1 MSGDNAT
8 DSRRIRLLQALST
21 HAGITEYANYVGGL
35 VGYNGTKGS
44 VTWDQYGTPTL
55 GAILYGDTFVG
66 GLAGYNDGNAAII
79 NTSGKPLT
87 IRGQIVADGDAV
99 GGMIGLNTAPVLPTA
114 TVAATRVEGVHF
126 VGGVIGA
133 NMPVGSFT
141 VQDTLGKAGALTT
154 TVTAG
159 RVRADGVAG
168 GIIGYNRLLAALPQ
182 DVTHAAMLPTFS
194 DDNVLIDSTAV
205 ASSEAAVCLE
215 NFTNTFNLEA
225 NAYVGGILG
234 YNDAATNLTIRNA
247 VNGSSSNALAVGG
260 LSMGTDDTA
269 HRLYQGVKL
278 LSLNQNYEF
287 GETRGYLA
295 GGIIGF
301 AAQKYHAGKLY
312 ELRQHCPR
320 LRGGWPDRLERR
332 HDQRRHDLRFAGQP
346 AGGLPVPGR
355 HRGRQHPQHRQ
366 RGPGS
371 GRCAARQSGHRQYR
385 GHQHERRGG
394 HV

>member
-1 MSGDNAT
+1 M
-8 DSRRIRLLQALST
+8 
-21 HAGITEYANYVGGL
+21 
-35 VGYNGTKGS
+35 
-44 VTWDQYGTPTL
+44 
-55 GAILYGDTFVG
+55 
-66 GLAGYNDGNAAII
+66 NAAIT

-99 GGMIGLNTAPVLPTA
+99 GGIIGLNTAPVLPTA

-194 DDNVLIDSTAV
+194 DDNVLTDSTAV
-205 ASSEAAVCLE
+205 TSSGAAVCLE

-301 AAQKYHAGKLY
+301 AAKNTTLENCTSYGNIAHA
-312 ELRQHCPR
+312 CAA
-320 LRGGWPDRLERR
+320 GG
-332 HDQRRHDLRFAGQP
+332 LRFAGQP

-371 GRCAARQSGHRQYR
+371 GRCAARQSGHRRYR